1 MTRMEGTSMS
11 IPVLAGGLELSS
23 VAEKAL
29 EAASL
34 FLFLVAAVGQWMF
47 VVHISGGASWGL

>member
-1 MTRMEGTSMS
+1 MEGTSMS
-11 IPVLAGGLELSS
+11 ISVLAGGLELDS